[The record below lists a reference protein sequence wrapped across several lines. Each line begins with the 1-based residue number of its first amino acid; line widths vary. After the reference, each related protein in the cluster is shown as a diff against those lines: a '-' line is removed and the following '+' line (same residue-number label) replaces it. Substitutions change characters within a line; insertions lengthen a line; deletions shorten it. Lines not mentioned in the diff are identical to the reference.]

1 MDWQRKNESAAK
13 IQGLFLKY
21 RHRMSDNI
29 ELNMAL
35 QKLGNMFNE
44 MLKSNVN
51 TKISNININATGG
64 KTQGQVQE
72 EI

>member
-1 MDWQRKNESAAK
+1 
-13 IQGLFLKY
+13 
-21 RHRMSDNI
+21 MSDNI